1 MTKTITRAMKFVS
14 AYGTAAKFSKATGT
28 VIKTGPK
35 IESAVR
41 RAMVDKPP
49 RKTLSAEEKVK
60 LKDIRI
66 ANPDF
71 EAKHPREPAGTEAG
85 GEFKSKYI
93 VTRNADGTRTFTMR
107 RK

>member
-1 MTKTITRAMKFVS
+1 MTKIVTRAMKFVS
-14 AYGTAAKFSKATGT
+14 TFGTAAKFSKATGT
-28 VIKTGPK
+28 VIKSGPK
-35 IESAVR
+35 LDAAVR

-71 EAKHPREPAGTEAG
+71 EAKHPRKPAGTEAG
-85 GEFKSKYI
+85 GEFTSGYT
-93 VTRNADGTRTFTMR
+93 VTRGADGRRIFTMR
-107 RK
+107 KK